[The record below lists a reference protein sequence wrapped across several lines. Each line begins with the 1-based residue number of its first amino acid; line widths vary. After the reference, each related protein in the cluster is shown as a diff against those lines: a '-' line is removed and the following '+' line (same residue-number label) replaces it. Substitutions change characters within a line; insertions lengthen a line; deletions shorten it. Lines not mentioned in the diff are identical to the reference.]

1 MKMAMHINLTPIYL
15 VIQLKYSVIL
25 ILHMRKSIMITT
37 NKKRLLIK
45 RDLKNCDLSSAK
57 YRTSPFLMLHI

>member
-37 NKKRLLIK
+37 NKKRLEKL
-45 RDLKNCDLSSAK
+45 
-57 YRTSPFLMLHI
+57 